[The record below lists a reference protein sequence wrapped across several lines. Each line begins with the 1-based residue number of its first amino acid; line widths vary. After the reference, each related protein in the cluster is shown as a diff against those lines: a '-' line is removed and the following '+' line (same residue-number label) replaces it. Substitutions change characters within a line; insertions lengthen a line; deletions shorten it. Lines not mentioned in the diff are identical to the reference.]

1 MDFLV
6 QLFTT
11 PSIASTVLFLCLA
24 GFLGVAIGKLEIKK
38 IKLGI
43 AGVLFS
49 GIAIAH
55 FGAPVDEHVLHF
67 VREFGLILFVY
78 SIGVDMGPR
87 FFSSFKKDGMTLN
100 FLAMGI
106 VLLGFGI
113 ALIIKHVTGL
123 SPATVIGILCGAVTN
138 TPSLGA
144 AQQVLSEHGGDIA
157 ATFHNGDAAAMVGET
172 GMAYAVAY
180 PFGILG
186 IILTMIIIRVIFKI
200 TVEKEEKDYHDTLG
214 GKETKLQSVAI
225 TVTNS
230 NLFGKSIAY
239 MKEVVDK
246 ELAVSRIF
254 RNNEYIL
261 AANEEIVQQGDV
273 IYGVSAQNLI
283 TNLEAKI
290 GKVEIPEKKEITG
303 QLSLLNILITN
314 RKITGKTIEQIG
326 IYRRYQA
333 NITRIYRNG
342 MEILPTKSTTI
353 ELGDTVKVVGK
364 KEEFK
369 EVKKELGD
377 SVKELAKPNIPAVFL
392 GIFAG
397 VIVGS
402 IPIFIPGIPAP
413 AKLGLAGGPLVIA
426 ILLGYRGRIGKLSFY
441 MTPGANHF
449 LRELGIVLFLACV
462 GLLSGGKFVETIMG
476 DGLQWMLYGMIITFV
491 PIMIVGIIGRLMK
504 INYLKLCG
512 CIAGSMTDPPALE
525 FANSVSPVQAQSTAY
540 ATVYP
545 LTMFLRVFLAQIFI
559 LATL

>member
-1 MDFLV
+1 MDFLAT
-6 QLFTT
+6 LFTT
-11 PSIASTVLFLCLA
+11 PSIASTLLFLCLA
-24 GFLGVAIGKLEIKK
+24 GFVGIAIGKLEVKK

-55 FGAPVDEHVLHF
+55 FGAPIDEHVLHF

-100 FLAMGI
+100 FLAVGI

-113 ALIIKHVTGL
+113 ALIIKHITGL

-144 AQQVLSEHGGDIA
+144 AQQVLSEHGGEIA
-157 ATFHNGDAAAMVGET
+157 TTFYNGDAAAMIGET

-186 IILTMIIIRVIFKI
+186 IIFTMILVRVIFRI
-200 TVEKEEKDYHDTLG
+200 SIEKEEKEYHDTLG
-214 GKETKLQSVAI
+214 GKETKLQSVEI
-225 TVTNS
+225 TVSNP

-254 RNNEYIL
+254 RNNEYVL
-261 AANEEIVQQGDV
+261 ATDDEIVQQGDV

-283 TNLEAKI
+283 TNLEVKI
-290 GKVEIPEKKEITG
+290 GAVEIPEKKEITG
-303 QLSLLNILITN
+303 RLGLLNILITN

-342 MEILPTKSTTI
+342 LEILPTKNTTI

-364 KEEFK
+364 KEELK
-369 EVKKELGD
+369 DVKKELGD
-377 SVKELAKPNIPAVFL
+377 SVKELAKPNIPAVFI

-426 ILLGYRGRIGKLSFY
+426 ILLGYKGRIGKLSFY

-491 PIMIVGIIGRLMK
+491 PIMIIGIIGRLMK

-525 FANSVSPVQAQSTAY
+525 FANSISPVQAQSTAY